1 MEPTKIL
8 VAIDF
13 SDGSDRAF
21 EQALVL
27 ARALGAELDLV
38 HIATMPP
45 IPPTE
50 LMSSEPI
57 EFPGF
62 EAHRAAMEA
71 LQKRCTAAGLV
82 ARIHL
87 EVGHVT
93 FGLLET
99 IARLQPSYAIV
110 GSHGKG
116 AIARA
121 F

>member
-1 MEPTKIL
+1 MEPNKIM

-38 HIATMPP
+38 HVATMPSM
-45 IPPTE
+45 PPTD
-50 LMSSEPI
+50 LISAQPI

-62 EAHRAAMEA
+62 EAHRAGMET

-99 IARLQPSYAIV
+99 IA
-110 GSHGKG
+110 
-116 AIARA
+116 
-121 F
+121 